1 MASTSHG
8 DGHMNYLHS
17 SEPNSSS
24 SASSTLNRRVLR
36 IPAYAFILPNFDH
49 FPIDFRRFLEKEMI
63 EIHTLKRL
71 EASGHLNWWCSQNAS
86 QRLWPLVTTGD
97 GNCLLHAASLGIWG
111 IHDRQLN
118 LRQALYDVLTQDNR
132 RNSFYRRWRWLES
145 KSNLQSELVL
155 TEDEWEKE
163 WKSVIDLASA
173 TPRPNTEGNPGCN
186 EQVYE
191 SLECIHVY
199 ALAQVLRR
207 PIIVVADTVLRN
219 ANGEELAPIPFGGVY
234 LPLEFSPDQCHRGP
248 LVLSYDASHFSA
260 LVAMRQTNS
269 NYLQTVPIIDRFRNL
284 LPVHFAVDPGPEFTW
299 WRDGKDQDIAFKL
312 ESEQTDDRMLE
323 LMGTYMDIVKMDL
336 RRGSIKKSLP
346 FVGETEFAPSI
357 PLKLMAIASGKNDSH
372 RHRFFNELR
381 QHFRWLTKKSKR
393 KSSKA
398 RFSANELRQSN
409 CVLAVLLHNYSHQH
423 IEKMFENYL
432 VGVRERYERYKKV
445 PSSVIIPKNRL
456 SRSFSSSSVHLSC
469 LNCKRHA
476 ASLSTTFLCSDCF
489 EDQKREMASLGSSSS
504 PQSQTSTG
512 NSSFER
518 CSHSNDSA
526 YCSKSSTMPALS
538 DNLEESSGLMNERI
552 DFEGGSYQISSMSM
566 SPRSPTSPSFVR
578 ESPVKVTVKEYG
590 DYGSYARDKGSRDYS
605 SDYGSYRQ
613 RAPSRDYGTREV
625 NKAYGNRDVARD
637 YGNRASI
644 KEYGNRELT
653 RDYGNREVVR
663 DYGMRDSKKD
673 YGNRDY
679 QDYTIYH
686 TPTSPI
692 TKYRNHYDDS
702 VYYTPRHEIQPRFN
716 HSNQGDNL
724 MERFN
729 SMSIKSRPRPNN
741 FDVGRY
747 NMRRDH
753 SIDRTPV
760 FSPVPRYVSPNT
772 PLAPEL
778 APRMIY
784 GQSEV
789 VTQH

>member
-1 MASTSHG
+1 MASTSLG
-8 DGHMNYLHS
+8 NGHQNCVHS
-17 SEPNSSS
+17 SEPNSS

-36 IPAYAFILPNFDH
+36 IPAYAFILPNFDQ
-49 FPIDFRRFLEKEMI
+49 FPDDFRRFLEKEMI

-71 EASGHLNWWCSQNAS
+71 EASGHLNWWCLQNAS

-132 RNSFYRRWRWLES
+132 RNSFYRRWRWHES
-145 KSNLQSELVL
+145 KTNLQSELVL
-155 TEDEWEKE
+155 NEDEWEKE

-173 TPRPNTEGNPGCN
+173 TPRPNTDVDGNNSN

-191 SLECIHVY
+191 SLEAIHVF

-248 LVLSYDASHFSA
+248 LVLCYDASHFSA
-260 LVAMRQTNS
+260 LVAMRQSNS

-284 LPVHFAVDPGPEFTW
+284 LPVHFSADPGPEFTW
-299 WRDGKDQDIAFKL
+299 WRDGKDQEIAMKL
-312 ESEQTDDRMLE
+312 EAEQSDDRMLE

-346 FVGETEFAPSI
+346 FVGETEFAPSV

-381 QHFRWLTKKSKR
+381 QHFRWLTRKSKR

-398 RFSANELRQSN
+398 RFSATELRQSN
-409 CVLAVLLHNYSHQH
+409 CVLAVLLHNYSHQY

-432 VGVRERYERYKKV
+432 VGVRERYERYQKV
-445 PSSVIIPKNRL
+445 PSSVSIPKNRL

-469 LNCKRHA
+469 LNCKRHT
-476 ASLSTTFLCSDCF
+476 ASLSTTFLCSNCF

-504 PQSQTSTG
+504 PQSQSSTG

-518 CSHSNDSA
+518 CSHSDSA

-538 DNLEESSGLMNERI
+538 DNLEELNIKMKDRF
-552 DFEGGSYQISSMSM
+552 DFDDSYQTAQM
-566 SPRSPTSPSFVR
+566 SPRSPRAMVQPRSPR
-578 ESPVKVTVKEYG
+578 SPIHRGEAPFKVNVTVKEYG
-590 DYGSYARDKGSRDYS
+590 DYGRGFHN
-605 SDYGSYRQ
+605 SDYGHHTPQS
-613 RAPSRDYGTREV
+613 AHS
-625 NKAYGNRDVARD
+625 
-637 YGNRASI
+637 
-644 KEYGNRELT
+644 
-653 RDYGNREVVR
+653 VVR
-663 DYGMRDSKKD
+663 HRP
-673 YGNRDY
+673 RE
-679 QDYTIYH
+679 
-686 TPTSPI
+686 
-692 TKYRNHYDDS
+692 YDDS
-702 VYYTPRHEIQPRFN
+702 IYYTPRNDPYPKFN
-716 HSNQGDNL
+716 YSNQTDNVL
-724 MERFN
+724 INRMN
-729 SMSIKSRPRPNN
+729 DISINSRPRPTN
-741 FDVGRY
+741 FDGRY
-747 NMRRDH
+747 TLNGPREH

-760 FSPVPRYVSPNT
+760 FSPVQRFVSVSPNT
-772 PLAPEL
+772 PLAPG
-778 APRMIY
+778 RGIY
-784 GQSEV
+784 GQNEV
-789 VTQH
+789 LTQN